1 MTMANRLMDGSPF
14 GGVAILCLQSDHTL
28 RDNMGFMFTQE
39 EIDEIRFF
47 LDYTE
52 MKINKAGVDVEKYN
66 EQRIKAFFGDH

>member
-1 MTMANRLMDGSPF
+1 MTMANRLMDDSPF

-52 MKINKAGVDVEKYN
+52 MKINKNGVDVDAYN
-66 EQRIKAFFGDH
+66 KQRINELNGGC

>member
-1 MTMANRLMDGSPF
+1 MTNRLMDDSPF

-28 RDNMGFMFTQE
+28 RDNMGLMFTQE

-52 MKINKAGVDVEKYN
+52 MKINKAGVEVDKYN
-66 EQRIKAFFGDH
+66 KQRIKELNGGH

>member
-1 MTMANRLMDGSPF
+1 MTMANRLMDDSPF

-52 MKINKAGVDVEKYN
+52 MKINKAGVDVEAYN
-66 EQRIKAFFGDH
+66 KQQINKLNGGC

>member
-1 MTMANRLMDGSPF
+1 
-14 GGVAILCLQSDHTL
+14 
-28 RDNMGFMFTQE
+28 MFTQE

-66 EQRIKAFFGDH
+66 EQRIKELNGGH

>member
-1 MTMANRLMDGSPF
+1 
-14 GGVAILCLQSDHTL
+14 
-28 RDNMGFMFTQE
+28 MGFMFTQE

>member
-1 MTMANRLMDGSPF
+1 MTNRLMDDSPF

-28 RDNMGFMFTQE
+28 RDNMGLMFTQE

-52 MKINKAGVDVEKYN
+52 MKINKAGVDVDKYN
-66 EQRIKAFFGDH
+66 KQRIKELNGGH

>member
-1 MTMANRLMDGSPF
+1 MTNRLMDDSSF

-28 RDNMGFMFTQE
+28 RDNMGLMFTQE

-52 MKINKAGVDVEKYN
+52 MKINKAGVDVDKYN
-66 EQRIKAFFGDH
+66 KQRIKELNGGH

>member
-1 MTMANRLMDGSPF
+1 MTNRLMDDSPF

-28 RDNMGFMFTQE
+28 RDNMGLMFTKE

-52 MKINKAGVDVEKYN
+52 MKINKAGVDVDKYN
-66 EQRIKAFFGDH
+66 KQRIKELNGGH

>member
-1 MTMANRLMDGSPF
+1 MTMVNRLMDDSFF
-14 GGVAILCLQSDHTL
+14 GGFTVLCLQNDHTL
-28 RDNMGFMFTQE
+28 RDNMGFMLTQE

-66 EQRIKAFFGDH
+66 EQHLKEFFGDH